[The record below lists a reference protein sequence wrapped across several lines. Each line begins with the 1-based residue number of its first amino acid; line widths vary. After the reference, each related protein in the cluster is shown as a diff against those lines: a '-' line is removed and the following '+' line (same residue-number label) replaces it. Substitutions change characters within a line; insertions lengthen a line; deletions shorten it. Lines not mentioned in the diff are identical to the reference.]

1 MPSLMSWLAGAV
13 MTAIWSAAL
22 SLLLEGYAPN
32 AAGISPA
39 AAHEPSHAADPAS
52 QQETA
57 SPRG

>member
-1 MPSLMSWLAGAV
+1 